1 MATYESREC
10 VWLSDICIAKDHRH
24 QQTDGSPQGPTG
36 HFVFDLVYLTHY
48 YDGRTLYL
56 GRPSSGLHS
65 AAMRRRYCAASYIY
79 CHYYSLVR
87 SQFVQTLSVKK
98 RVEVERWQKPPAHH
112 MSGVNGFVSQFQADG
127 LDFAA
132 HLTRM
137 PLQAAGSASPGLF
150 DMTGLPLMKG
160 QIATFSSAV
169 HTELI
174 KPPFV
179 AVFMRIMSRRGATD
193 TAHFGLFT
201 ISTKKKYFHLFQ
213 LVAGLDEKGHR
224 WSFKSI
230 CQ

>member
-98 RVEVERWQKPPAHH
+98 RVQVERWQKPPAH
-112 MSGVNGFVSQFQADG
+112 
-127 LDFAA
+127 
-132 HLTRM
+132 
-137 PLQAAGSASPGLF
+137 ASPGLF

-213 LVAGLDEKGHR
+213 LVAGLDERGHR